1 MLNYLLMCK
10 SLTYAQRSSR
20 TLEHAGI
27 TSVITK
33 APKSA
38 TGIGCGYCV
47 KVTEKKLASALAA
60 LNAAGLGPSRVFLQ
74 TEDGYVSE
82 VEHDLP

>member
-10 SLTYAQRSSR
+10 SLTYAQRANR
-20 TLEHAGI
+20 TLERSGI

-47 KVTEKKLASALAA
+47 KVTEKKLAPALAA
-60 LNAAGLGPSRVFLQ
+60 LNEAGLGPARVFLQ
-74 TEDGYVSE
+74 SAGGAVSE
-82 VEHDLP
+82 VAP

>member
-10 SLTYAQRSSR
+10 SLTYAQRALR
-20 TLEHAGI
+20 ALERAGI

-47 KVTEKKLASALAA
+47 KVTEKKLALALAT
-60 LNAAGLGPSRVFLQ
+60 LKDVSLDPVRVFLQ
-74 TEDGYVSE
+74 TTDGKVSE
-82 VEHDLP
+82 VENDLP

>member
-10 SLTYAQRSSR
+10 SLTYAQRASR
-20 TLEHAGI
+20 TLEHACI
-27 TSVITK
+27 TAVITK
-33 APKSA
+33 ASKSA

-47 KVTEKKLASALAA
+47 KVTEKRLASALAA
-60 LNAAGLGPSRVFLQ
+60 LNSAGLGPTRVFLQ
-74 TEDGYVSE
+74 TENGEVRE

>member
-10 SLTYAQRSSR
+10 SLTYAQRASR
-20 TLEHAGI
+20 ILEHAGI

-60 LNAAGLGPSRVFLQ
+60 LNAAGLGPARVFLQ
-74 TEDGYVSE
+74 TENGEVSE
-82 VEHDLP
+82 VDYGLS